1 MHMRKFILVDLESQI
16 ACLPAEIRQQPR
28 DRLLSWLCQYGEVW
42 EIERDRWPGEC
53 DFGFRSW
60 AGLFAGFTLT
70 DDGRIRLR
78 GRSWSTWLRYDGPR
92 YAGFRQRALES
103 RPDETGQ
110 DKGR

>member
-1 MHMRKFILVDLESQI
+1 MHMREFILVDLESQI
-16 ACLPAEIRQQPR
+16 AYLPAEIRQQPR
-28 DRLLSWLCQYGEVW
+28 DRLLGWLRQCGEVW
-42 EIERDRWPGEC
+42 EIERDRRPGEC

-60 AGLFAGFTLT
+60 VGLFAGFTLT

-92 YAGFRQRALES
+92 YAGFRQHALES
-103 RPDETGQ
+103 RADDAGQ